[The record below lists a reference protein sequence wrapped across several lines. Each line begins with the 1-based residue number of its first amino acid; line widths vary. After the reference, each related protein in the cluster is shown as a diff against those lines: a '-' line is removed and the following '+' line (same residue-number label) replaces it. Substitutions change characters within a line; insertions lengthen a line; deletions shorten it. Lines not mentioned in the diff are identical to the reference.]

1 MKLSTEEI
9 RLFETVRKLKNSS
22 KEEQKKFIEHISTI
36 SEELAKQLV
45 NYFKQCLAKVQPLV
59 FGLRV

>member
-45 NYFKQCLAKVQPLV
+45 NYFK
-59 FGLRV
+59 